1 MAAVAL
7 AGAHC
12 AGTNAALGCAVWDD
26 REIDMSGNRILSP
39 LSKLAFGGAAALGL
53 LLTPAC
59 TYNEELGRE
68 QFAFV
73 SGEQMSSLGEAAWRD
88 ARSKQK
94 VTTDPRYKG
103 RLDRVAPKV
112 LAAAGEDPSKWE
124 WAVFDTK
131 ELNAFALPGRY
142 FGVNSGIMDLMENDA
157 QLATVI
163 GHEVGHVRA
172 NHSGERYSQSVG
184 SSLALSA
191 AQAAIGTGSQG
202 GQLALAALGLGAQ
215 YGVLLPFS
223 RKHELEADRLGVQ
236 YMYRAG
242 YDPNEALRFWSK
254 MASQGGSKPPAWAS
268 THPTDAQRIQQIRE
282 IIAQLPPRS

>member
-1 MAAVAL
+1 MAIFLARAGRRAMGALAAV
-7 AGAHC
+7 GM
-12 AGTNAALGCAVWDD
+12 ALGVSSCA
-26 REIDMSGNRILSP
+26 
-39 LSKLAFGGAAALGL
+39 
-53 LLTPAC
+53 
-59 TYNEELGRE
+59 YNEELGRS

-73 SGEQMSSLGEAAWRD
+73 SGEQMSSLGAAAWQD

-94 VTTDPRYKG
+94 VSTDPRYTG
-103 RLDRVAPKV
+103 RLNRVAPKII
-112 LAAAGEDPSKWE
+112 AAAGEDPTKWQ

-142 FGVNSGIMDLMENDA
+142 FGVNTGIMDLMENDA

-191 AQAAIGTGSQG
+191 AEAAIGSGSQS
-202 GQLALAALGLGAQ
+202 GQLAVAALGLGAQ
-215 YGVLLPFS
+215 YGILLPFS

-236 YMYRAG
+236 YMYKAG
-242 YDPNEALRFWSK
+242 YDPDEALQFWTK
-254 MASQGGSKPPAWAS
+254 MAQKGGSKPPGWMS
-268 THPTDAQRIQQIRE
+268 THPTDAQRIQQIRS
-282 IIAQLPPRS
+282 IIAELPPRS